1 MYKGQQREAG
11 GAGGDDVAPHAATP
25 VSMDEDHALPHKPQG
40 CSRVRVERRGLLA
53 GREQQPGRMEPFVFG
68 QSATPRASSG
78 GGGAADKL
86 DSKKTYAASLLK
98 RAPDG
103 GRT

>member
-1 MYKGQQREAG
+1 
-11 GAGGDDVAPHAATP
+11 
-25 VSMDEDHALPHKPQG
+25 
-40 CSRVRVERRGLLA
+40 
-53 GREQQPGRMEPFVFG
+53 MEPFVFG
-68 QSATPRASSG
+68 QSATPGASSG